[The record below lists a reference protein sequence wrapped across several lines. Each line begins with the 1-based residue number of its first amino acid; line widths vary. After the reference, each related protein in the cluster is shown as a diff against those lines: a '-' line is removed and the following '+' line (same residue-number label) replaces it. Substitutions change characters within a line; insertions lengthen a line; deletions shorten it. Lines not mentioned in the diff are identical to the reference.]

1 MKRRKWLKPYVDRWA
16 LCYHISPLISLG
28 LAWFSDF
35 VKLFWWAY
43 PRKAEGWGEGEWS
56 YTQKRGVSV
65 CVCVWMGRGG
75 GWGGAICGLF
85 LALNVKSFFCKYH
98 KYTIKYTYRRVQY
111 YSESKSEWTRLFK
124 FIIIITFAFSFFNH
138 LELLFGQG
146 HFIPY
151 HALDVNKGIL
161 APFQIAW

>member
-1 MKRRKWLKPYVDRWA
+1 M
-16 LCYHISPLISLG
+16 SLSAKG
-28 LAWFSDF
+28 GGMGGGGVEL
-35 VKLFWWAY
+35 Y
-43 PRKAEGWGEGEWS
+43 AEERGEC
-56 YTQKRGVSV
+56 V
-65 CVCVWMGRGG
+65 CVCVDGAGG
-75 GWGGAICGLF
+75 GGGAICGLF